1 MLEYISLG
9 SNCSISYQLN
19 KYNLRKNAYPFDWC
33 KININQLINIL
44 ENNFDNFIDTIEYQK
59 DSLNHLY
66 INKNNDITNKGSIVV
81 KNYYSIKFSHELL
94 KKEDINE
101 FKNKLLRRIKKF
113 INIKDLSSKIIF
125 LWIEIKPINNNWENK
140 ILRLLELLNLFSSD
154 YILKLIIN
162 STKQFINFPE
172 YVQIYR
178 YNEFNS
184 DWKMDSLNW
193 KIILNYKYEL

>member
-1 MLEYISLG
+1 MIEYISLG

-44 ENNFDNFIDTIEYQK
+44 ENNFENFIETIEYQK
-59 DSLNHLY
+59 ESINHLF
-66 INKNNDITNKGSIVV
+66 IDSNNNDITNRGSIVL
-81 KNYYSIKFSHELL
+81 KNYYSIKFAHELL

-113 INIKDLSSKIIF
+113 INIKNLSSKIIF
-125 LWIEIKPINNNWENK
+125 LWIEMKPINDNWENK
-140 ILRLLELLNLFSSD
+140 ILKLLELLNLFSKD

-162 STKQFINFPE
+162 STKQFVNLPE

-184 DWKMDSLNW
+184 DWKMNSLNW
-193 KIILNYKYEL
+193 KVIFEL

>member
-1 MLEYISLG
+1 MIEYISLG

-44 ENNFDNFIDTIEYQK
+44 ENNFENFIETIEYQK
-59 DSLNHLY
+59 ESINHLF
-66 INKNNDITNKGSIVV
+66 IDSNNNDITNRGSIVL
-81 KNYYSIKFSHELL
+81 KNYYLIKFAHELL

-113 INIKDLSSKIIF
+113 INIKNLSSKIIF
-125 LWIEIKPINNNWENK
+125 LWIEMKPINDNWENK
-140 ILRLLELLNLFSSD
+140 ILKLLELLNLFSKD

-162 STKQFINFPE
+162 STKQFVNLPE

-184 DWKMDSLNW
+184 DWKMNSLNW
-193 KIILNYKYEL
+193 KVIFEL